1 MIGSR
6 TTFSNVNMFRPD
18 PFCALVMS
26 DLKRSA
32 KTKMSVPKPQSISFQ
47 MARFSAIIVFT
58 ISLLMFLSNF
68 IITIIPEKVEVVNLN
83 REIIGYVRLPVRTEE
98 YGLIFFSFVVLS
110 FFQIWMLS
118 LISKKE

>member
-1 MIGSR
+1 
-6 TTFSNVNMFRPD
+6 
-18 PFCALVMS
+18 
-26 DLKRSA
+26 
-32 KTKMSVPKPQSISFQ
+32 